1 MNPARL
7 MTAATLVGLPG
18 VFVGARI
25 FPMRWERI
33 AVCLTI
39 LLLSCAWLV
48 VISATEPV
56 RELGNPGE
64 DDT

>member
-33 AVCLTI
+33 SVCVTI

-48 VISATEPV
+48 VISATDPV
-56 RELGNPGE
+56 REPGAPSEE
-64 DDT
+64 DA